1 MSTFLDITAPSTLAT
16 VWGGKAT
23 INRGTPQSTRK
34 PKPSARCRITPMA
47 RSAMRNVL
55 GTVMEQEIAN
65 PCGGILQWEIAAHIA
80 ELRICGF
87 HQKSLQN
94 DLTLLYEDMKLN
106 SLPYGCDGA
115 DGACLVAKVLF
126 GEDIPSKTLDVVD
139 MCVPGSASA
148 SICER
153 VALKV
158 GKRLESKWARVRSRE
173 EECGEEECGEEE
185 CGEEE
190 CGESGGLLQGLR
202 KERLRKRKAKEERR
216 KILQPAL
223 DAPDVPKDAAHE
235 P

>member
-16 VWGGKAT
+16 VWGGGEGNDQSRNTPIDPKAET
-23 INRGTPQSTRK
+23 ERK
-34 PKPSARCRITPMA
+34 MSDHSSASPPLPLGEAERERALQMA

-158 GKRLESKWARVRSRE
+158 GKRLESKWARVRSSE
-173 EECGEEECGEEE
+173 EECGEEEYEYC
-185 CGEEE
+185 
-190 CGESGGLLQGLR
+190 SQL
-202 KERLRKRKAKEERR
+202 
-216 KILQPAL
+216 
-223 DAPDVPKDAAHE
+223 
-235 P
+235 

>member
-16 VWGGKAT
+16 VWGGGKAT

-106 SLPYGCDGA
+106 SLPYCCDGA

-158 GKRLESKWARVRSRE
+158 GKRLESKWAR
-173 EECGEEECGEEE
+173 
-185 CGEEE
+185 
-190 CGESGGLLQGLR
+190 GLR